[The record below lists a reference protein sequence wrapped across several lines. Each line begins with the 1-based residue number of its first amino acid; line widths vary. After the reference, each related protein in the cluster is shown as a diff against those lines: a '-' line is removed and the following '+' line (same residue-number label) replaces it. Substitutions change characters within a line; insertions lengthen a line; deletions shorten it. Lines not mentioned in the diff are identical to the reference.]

1 MGSAA
6 KRASLATILIVE
18 DEFLA
23 RALLSDH
30 LQGCGFMAFEATNAD
45 EAISTIEGGIPI
57 DLLSL
62 AISRKFVDVR
72 DFGSGCLRVVA

>member
-1 MGSAA
+1 
-6 KRASLATILIVE
+6 
-18 DEFLA
+18 
-23 RALLSDH
+23 
-30 LQGCGFMAFEATNAD
+30 MAFEATNAD

-72 DFGSGCLRVVA
+72 DFGSGFIIDSARRPFFNSSY